1 MPCFLSQVLILDE
14 PASGLDP
21 LARRDA
27 WELLR
32 SYRKGRTILLST
44 HYVQEADYIFD
55 RVAFMVDGRLRCCG
69 TPTAL
74 KQQYGYVVA
83 LISTY
88 TVTLSEPFSTRSSD
102 RAQIWHACADID
114 ETGSYQN
121 NLTHPTPGGFRG
133 LSIVWL

>member
-1 MPCFLSQVLILDE
+1 MFLLQVLILDE

-44 HYVQEADYIFD
+44 HYVEEADYIFD

-69 TPTAL
+69 TPAAL
-74 KQQYGYVVA
+74 NQEYGYVA
-83 LISTY
+83 SLI
-88 TVTLSEPFSTRSSD
+88 LHH
-102 RAQIWHACADID
+102 I
-114 ETGSYQN
+114 
-121 NLTHPTPGGFRG
+121 
-133 LSIVWL
+133 

>member
-74 KQQYGYVVA
+74 KQEYGYVVA

-88 TVTLSEPFSTRSSD
+88 KFKRAFVRHDRRTAPKFGTHVRIETRL
-102 RAQIWHACADID
+102 ALPKKID
-114 ETGSYQN
+114 QP
-121 NLTHPTPGGFRG
+121 HPRG
-133 LSIVWL
+133 V

>member
-74 KQQYGYVVA
+74 KQEYGYVVA
-83 LISTY
+83 LMSTY
-88 TVTLSEPFSTRSSD
+88 KFKRAFFRHD
-102 RAQIWHACADID
+102 RRTAPKFGTHVRIEARLALTKKID
-114 ETGSYQN
+114 PP
-121 NLTHPTPGGFRG
+121 HPRGFRG
-133 LSIVWL
+133 LYSVWL